1 MLLLIYLRG
10 LYCRF
15 GNIFTWKNKTI
26 IDDLGIDRRTLQ
38 RSRLLFRE
46 KGIIDFVSGK
56 GQASTEYLI
65 LDTVLAP
72 EKPVRK
78 DKNVRSIAKNALRR
92 GHFAPSLYKRY
103 ENNKER
109 KDFQRFKGISSE
121 DRAFL
126 KKKGVF

>member
-1 MLLLIYLRG
+1 LRG

-38 RSRLLFRE
+38 RSRLLLRE

-72 EKPVRK
+72 EKLARK
-78 DKNVRSIAKNALRR
+78 DKNVRSIGKVAIRR

-103 ENNKER
+103 EESKEKR
-109 KDFQRFKGISSE
+109 DFQRFKGISPR
-121 DRAFL
+121 DGDYL
-126 KKKGVF
+126 KEKGIF